1 MRLTRT
7 AALRPAIALAVVV
20 LAVLAF
26 APTSWA
32 LDARYHNYDEVHTEI
47 LALAAAYP
55 SIVKVDTLGVTATDS
70 LDVWLVKL
78 SDNVEVDED
87 EPVVFYNGVH
97 HAEEVMGLEVIMWM
111 LDELT
116 SAYGVDDTMTQWID
130 DYEILFIPIVNP
142 EGHSIVTAEIDSIWR
157 KNKTDNND
165 NGVFDLLDDGVDPNY
180 NYDYNW
186 AEGGS
191 DNPQSEYY
199 RGPSAGSEVEVQI
212 VCDLTAQHKPLFS
225 LNYHSPRSSL
235 GDLVYYPW
243 YWPLQGFSPDHY
255 TIFPIVSE
263 LCART
268 LTEEDVSYTAQYG
281 YADAGKC
288 RNWQY
293 GVVGTIGLTME
304 ILSQLC
310 QPGGHRVDGICER
323 VANGSYY
330 LLERAAGPGLTGHVT
345 DAGGR
350 GPIVAEVEILEN
362 TSEHFTPRTT
372 DPEYGRYWR
381 PLAAGTYTVEFSA
394 FGYDTQ
400 TFTDVVVDSTGWT
413 VLDCAL
419 ESWVGVPED
428 ELNGPRITGVSP
440 NPFSGSATVS
450 FVAPGARLAG
460 VEIYSAAGR
469 LVARCDSVVR
479 TGGEGSIVWDGRRL
493 TGEPAASGV
502 YFARLITDV
511 GEDEVKMVY
520 IR

>member
-1 MRLTRT
+1 
-7 AALRPAIALAVVV
+7 
-20 LAVLAF
+20 
-26 APTSWA
+26 
-32 LDARYHNYDEVHTEI
+32 
-47 LALAAAYP
+47 
-55 SIVKVDTLGVTATDS
+55 
-70 LDVWLVKL
+70 
-78 SDNVEVDED
+78 
-87 EPVVFYNGVH
+87 
-97 HAEEVMGLEVIMWM
+97 
-111 LDELT
+111 
-116 SAYGVDDTMTQWID
+116 MTQWID
-130 DYEILFIPIVNP
+130 DYEIWFIPILNP
-142 EGHSIVTAEIDSIWR
+142 EGHNIVTAEIDTIWR
-157 KNKTDNND
+157 KNKFDNNG
-165 NGVFDLLDDGVDPNY
+165 NGVFDLLDDGVDLNH
-180 NYDYNW
+180 NYDFNW
-186 AEGGS
+186 DQGGS
-191 DNPQSEYY
+191 DIPQSEYY
-199 RGPSAGSEVEVQI
+199 RGPSAGSEAEVQI
-212 VCDLTAQHKPLFS
+212 LCDFCLEHKPLFS
-225 LNYHSPRSSL
+225 LNYHSPRSSM

-263 LCART
+263 LVSRT
-268 LTEEDVSYTAQYG
+268 LTEEDVPYIAQYG

-323 VANGSYY
+323 VSTGSYY

-345 DAGGR
+345 DAVGR
-350 GPIVAEVEILEN
+350 GPIVAEVEVLEN

-372 DPEYGRYWR
+372 NPGYGRYWR
-381 PLAAGTYTVEFSA
+381 PLAPGTYTVEFSA

-400 TFTDVVVDSTGWT
+400 TFTDVVVDTTGWS

-428 ELNGPRITGVSP
+428 ELNAPRITGVAP

-450 FVAPGARLAG
+450 FVAPGATLAG
-460 VEIYSAAGR
+460 VEIYSASGR
-469 LVARCDSVVR
+469 LVARCDSVLR
-479 TGGEGSIVWDGRRL
+479 ANGESSIVWNGMRL

-511 GEDEVKMVY
+511 GEDEAKLVY

>member
-1 MRLTRT
+1 
-7 AALRPAIALAVVV
+7 
-20 LAVLAF
+20 
-26 APTSWA
+26 
-32 LDARYHNYDEVHTEI
+32 
-47 LALAAAYP
+47 
-55 SIVKVDTLGVTATDS
+55 
-70 LDVWLVKL
+70 
-78 SDNVEVDED
+78 
-87 EPVVFYNGVH
+87 
-97 HAEEVMGLEVIMWM
+97 
-111 LDELT
+111 
-116 SAYGVDDTMTQWID
+116 
-130 DYEILFIPIVNP
+130 
-142 EGHSIVTAEIDSIWR
+142 
-157 KNKTDNND
+157 
-165 NGVFDLLDDGVDPNY
+165 
-180 NYDYNW
+180 
-186 AEGGS
+186 
-191 DNPQSEYY
+191 
-199 RGPSAGSEVEVQI
+199 VQI
-212 VCDLTAQHKPLFS
+212 LCDFCLEHKPLFS
-225 LNYHSPRSSL
+225 LNYHSPRSSM

-263 LCART
+263 LVSRT
-268 LTEEDVSYTAQYG
+268 LTEEDVPYIAQYG

-323 VANGSYY
+323 VSTGSYY

-345 DAGGR
+345 DAVGR
-350 GPIVAEVEILEN
+350 GPIVAEVEVLEN

-372 DPEYGRYWR
+372 NPGYGRYWR
-381 PLAAGTYTVEFSA
+381 PLAPGTYTVEFSA

-400 TFTDVVVDSTGWT
+400 TFTDVVVDTTGWT

-428 ELNGPRITGVSP
+428 ELNAPRITGVAP

-450 FVAPGARLAG
+450 FVAPGATLAG
-460 VEIYSAAGR
+460 VEIYSASGR
-469 LVARCDSVVR
+469 LVARCDSVLR
-479 TGGEGSIVWDGRRL
+479 ANGESSIVWNGMRL

-511 GEDEVKMVY
+511 GEDEAKLVY